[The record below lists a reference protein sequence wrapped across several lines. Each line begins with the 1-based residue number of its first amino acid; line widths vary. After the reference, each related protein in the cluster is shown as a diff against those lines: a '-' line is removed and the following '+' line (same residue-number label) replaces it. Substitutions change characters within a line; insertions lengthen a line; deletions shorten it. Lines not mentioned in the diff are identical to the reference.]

1 MEKIDE
7 ILKKESVIADLLAD
21 NKVEVI
27 KEMTQCLKKNNFIKN
42 DQALFETLMEREKL
56 GSTGIGENVA
66 IPHGKSDE
74 VTQIITV
81 LARSKKGVEF
91 ESLDQKPV
99 HFVCMVIAPAHS
111 TGQHLKVLARVSRIF
126 KNQGIREE
134 ILEAEN
140 SDTIYSIL
148 MNEDSKFI

>member
-1 MEKIDE
+1 MKIDE
-7 ILKKESVIADLLAD
+7 ILKKESVIADLLGN
-21 NKVEVI
+21 NKVKVM
-27 KEMTQCLKKNNFIKN
+27 KEMTQCLKKNHFIKN

-81 LARSKKGVEF
+81 LARSKTGVEF

-99 HFVCMVIAPAHS
+99 HFVCMVIAPTAS
-111 TGQHLKVLARVSRIF
+111 TGQHLKVLARISRIF
-126 KNQGIREE
+126 KNQGLREE
-134 ILEAEN
+134 ILKAEN
-140 SDTIYSIL
+140 SDAIYSIL
-148 MNEDSKFI
+148 INEDSKFI

>member
-1 MEKIDE
+1 MKIEE
-7 ILKKESVIADLLAD
+7 ILKKESVIADLLGD
-21 NKVEVI
+21 SKVKVI
-27 KEMTQCLKKNNFIKN
+27 KEMTQCLKQNNFIKN

-134 ILEAEN
+134 ILKAEN

>member
-1 MEKIDE
+1 MKIEE
-7 ILKKESVIADLLAD
+7 ILKKESVIADLLGD
-21 NKVEVI
+21 SKEKVI

-134 ILEAEN
+134 ILKAEN

>member
-1 MEKIDE
+1 MKIDE
-7 ILKKESVIADLLAD
+7 ILKKESVIADLLGD

-74 VTQIITV
+74 VSEIITV
-81 LARSKKGVEF
+81 LARSKNGVEF
-91 ESLDQKPV
+91 ESLDEKPV
-99 HFVCMVIAPAHS
+99 HFVCMVIAPKNS
-111 TGQHLKVLARVSRIF
+111 TGQHLKVLARISRIF
-126 KNQGIREE
+126 KNQGLRED
-134 ILEAEN
+134 ILNAGN
-140 SDTIYSIL
+140 SDSIYSIL
-148 MNEDSKFI
+148 IHEDSKFI

>member
-1 MEKIDE
+1 MKIDE
-7 ILKKESVIADLLAD
+7 ILKKESVIADLLGD

-81 LARSKKGVEF
+81 LARSKNGVEF

-99 HFVCMVIAPAHS
+99 HFICMVIAPAHS
-111 TGQHLKVLARVSRIF
+111 TGQHLKVLARISRIF
-126 KNQGIREE
+126 KNQGLRED
-134 ILEAEN
+134 ILNAGN
-140 SDTIYSIL
+140 SDSIYSIL
-148 MNEDSKFI
+148 IHEDSKFI

>member
-1 MEKIDE
+1 MKIEE
-7 ILKKESVIADLLAD
+7 ILKKESVIADLLGD
-21 NKVEVI
+21 SKVKVI
-27 KEMTQCLKKNNFIKN
+27 KEMTQCLKQNNFIKN
-42 DQALFETLMEREKL
+42 DQDLFETLMEREKL

-134 ILEAEN
+134 ILKAEN

>member
-1 MEKIDE
+1 MKIDE
-7 ILKKESVIADLLAD
+7 ILKKESVIADLLGK

-27 KEMTQCLKKNNFIKN
+27 KEMTDCLKQNNFIKN
-42 DQALFETLMEREKL
+42 DQDLLDTLMEREKL

-74 VTQIITV
+74 LTQIITV
-81 LARSKKGVEF
+81 FARSINGVDF

-111 TGQHLKVLARVSRIF
+111 TGQHLKALARISRLF
-126 KNQGIREE
+126 KNQGLREG
-134 ILEAEN
+134 ILKAED
-140 SDTIYSIL
+140 SDAIYSL
-148 MNEDSKFI
+148 LLDEDSKFI

>member
-1 MEKIDE
+1 MKIDE
-7 ILKKESVIADLLAD
+7 ILTKESVIADLLGD